1 MAFYF
6 YYKVFKLFLNVDFI
20 VDNDKRYM
28 ILKNILGLDV
38 LPELKMFENNP
49 TAHNKSLV
57 ESAAKQSERLH
68 KEAEWYRSKA
78 KK

>member
-1 MAFYF
+1 
-6 YYKVFKLFLNVDFI
+6 
-20 VDNDKRYM
+20 
-28 ILKNILGLDV
+28 
-38 LPELKMFENNP
+38 MFENNP

-57 ESAAKQSERLH
+57 ESAAKQSEKLH